1 MRPLSKK
8 CDLRTQLGFVA
19 SFVSILLLLSLCGL
33 AESKNQAN
41 DDLND
46 SSIVAD
52 LGFRPDVDGFSFS
65 NYAGEKGYEGLTP
78 EDLRRM
84 VGKDVCASQPKGNCI
99 LTPTWTYWLEMANS
113 MSDGGH
119 CQGMAVL
126 SLLLY
131 EKLIDVN
138 DFGADR
144 TIDLGV
150 AGNGVLQ
157 KEIAYWF
164 SHQLLEPTISS
175 GITAKPSF
183 ILDELKK
190 SLQDE
195 NKTRK
200 YTIAFYK
207 RDGSDGHAV
216 TPFAVRDAGDG
227 IYEILVYDNNYP
239 REARAIVVDRSNES
253 WTYESASNPND
264 PSSLYE
270 GDADSLTLE
279 LLPLYSQL
287 VLQNCSSLSEDVC
300 QIWAE
305 GDADLLIV
313 DGKSRMLGF
322 ENGEL
327 MNEIP
332 GSQVVTPVADDKD
345 NATTFFIMPALEDF
359 KVLLQNTNP
368 ETDSVVNL
376 TILSPE
382 NIIYAE
388 NITLGPGQADIIAI
402 SPPQSLMGNP
412 TTNSVVYYPGG
423 DESPTLTIGALGNN
437 TSYVFAVATN
447 DLQEGMALTMLDI
460 SNYASFGFTYTNT
473 TKDYTFDMGIGRI
486 DESGE
491 QLFGHEGVEI
501 APDCVAVLQYGNWT
515 GNSQP
520 MPMNLVCGD
529 DSETVELKDVNDEL
543 PK

>member
-1 MRPLSKK
+1 MMPLLKK
-8 CDLRTQLGFVA
+8 CDSSVQLRLAA
-19 SFVSILLLLSLCGL
+19 SVVSILLLLCLNGL
-33 AESKNQAN
+33 AESKNPTN
-41 DDLND
+41 HDLND
-46 SSIVAD
+46 SSSIIAD

-99 LTPTWTYWLEMANS
+99 LTPTWTYWMEMANS

-138 DFGADR
+138 DFGANR
-144 TIDLGV
+144 TIDLQV

-164 SHQLLEPTISS
+164 CHQLVEPSISS
-175 GITAKPSF
+175 GITAKPSA
-183 ILDELKK
+183 ILNELIE

-195 NKTRK
+195 NKTLK

-216 TPFAVRDAGDG
+216 TPFAVREAKDA

-239 REARAIVVDRSNES
+239 RETRAIVVDRGNES

-287 VLQNCSSLSEDVC
+287 VPQNCSSLSDDVC

-313 DGKSRMLGF
+313 DDKSRMLGF
-322 ENGEL
+322 ENGKL

-332 GSQVVTPVADDKD
+332 GSQVITPVADDKD

-359 KVLLQNTNP
+359 KILLQSSNP
-368 ETDSVVNL
+368 DANSVVNL

-402 SPPQSLMGNP
+402 SPPESLTGN
-412 TTNSVVYYPGG
+412 TATNSVVYYPGG
-423 DESPTLTIGALGNN
+423 DESPTLTVGALGND
-437 TSYVFAVATN
+437 TSYVFAVATY
-447 DLQEGMALTMLDI
+447 DLQEGMMLTMFDI
-460 SNYASFGFTYTNT
+460 SNLASFGFSYANSTR
-473 TKDYTFDMGIGRI
+473 DCIFDMGIGRV

-491 QLFGHEGVEI
+491 QVFGHEGLEI
-501 APDCVAVLQYGNWT
+501 EPDCVAVLQYGNWT

-529 DSETVELKDVNDEL
+529 DLETVELKDMSDEL
-543 PK
+543 P

>member
-1 MRPLSKK
+1 MMPLLKK
-8 CDLRTQLGFVA
+8 CDSSVQLRLAA
-19 SFVSILLLLSLCGL
+19 SVVSILLLLCLNSL
-33 AESKNQAN
+33 AESKSPTNH
-41 DDLND
+41 DLND
-46 SSIVAD
+46 SSSIIAD

-84 VGKDVCASQPKGNCI
+84 VGKDVCASQPRGNCI

-138 DFGADR
+138 DFGANR
-144 TIDLGV
+144 TIDLQV

-164 SHQLLEPTISS
+164 CHQLVEPSISS
-175 GITAKPSF
+175 GITAKPSA
-183 ILDELKK
+183 ILSELIE

-195 NKTRK
+195 NKTLK

-216 TPFAVRDAGDG
+216 TPFAVREAGDA

-239 REARAIVVDRSNES
+239 RETRAIVVDRSNES

-287 VLQNCSSLSEDVC
+287 VPQNCSSLSDDVC

-313 DGKSRMLGF
+313 DDKSRMLGF
-322 ENGEL
+322 ENGKL

-332 GSQVVTPVADDKD
+332 GSQVITPVADDKD

-359 KVLLQNTNP
+359 KILLQSSNP
-368 ETDSVVNL
+368 DANSVVNL
-376 TILSPE
+376 TVLSPE

-388 NITLGPGQADIIAI
+388 NMTLGPGQADIIAI
-402 SPPQSLMGNP
+402 SPPESLTGNP
-412 TTNSVVYYPGG
+412 ATNSVVYYPGG
-423 DESPTLTIGALGNN
+423 DESPTLTIGALGND
-437 TSYVFAVATN
+437 TSYVFAVATYN
-447 DLQEGMALTMLDI
+447 LQEGMMLTMFDI
-460 SNYASFGFTYTNT
+460 SNLASFGFSYANS
-473 TKDYTFDMGIGRI
+473 TKDCVFDMGIGRV

-491 QLFGHEGVEI
+491 QVFGHEGLEI
-501 APDCVAVLQYGNWT
+501 EPDCVAVLQYGNWT
-515 GNSQP
+515 GNLQP

-529 DSETVELKDVNDEL
+529 NLETVELKDMSDEL
-543 PK
+543 L